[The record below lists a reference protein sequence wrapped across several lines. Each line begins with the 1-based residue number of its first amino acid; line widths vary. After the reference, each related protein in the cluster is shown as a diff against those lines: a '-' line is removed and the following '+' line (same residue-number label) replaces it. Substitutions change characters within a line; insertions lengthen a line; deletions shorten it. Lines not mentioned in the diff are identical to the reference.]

1 MSGIEKLRNA
11 IAKMKTVGIINKN
24 GLRAVQSSYWP
35 EIFHEGHPPG
45 HGRSGSVKYLDESQ
59 RQKHIATFN
68 GINLVIKPTA
78 VFQIGI
84 SKSTKGEVIY
94 VVDDNGKFYVGMK
107 DLGSFHHSSF
117 LAGHAVR
124 GAGTMIIKEDFE
136 VAEINNNSG
145 HYCPSVPQMF
155 RVALAIKLN
164 GGDLDRIK
172 FKVNGGVGQESVIF
186 EGSGMEFLHA
196 VRDGDVAV

>member
-1 MSGIEKLRNA
+1 MSGIEKIRNA
-11 IAKMKTVGIINKN
+11 IAKMKTVGIINNN
-24 GLRAVQSSYWP
+24 GLRAVQRSYWP

-45 HGRSGSVKYLDESQ
+45 HGRSGSVRYLSENQ
-59 RQKHIATFN
+59 RQKHVATFD
-68 GINLVIKPTA
+68 GSKLVIKPTA

-84 SKSTKGEVIY
+84 SQSTKGDVIY

-107 DLGSFHHSSF
+107 ELGSFHHSSF

-124 GAGTMIIKEDFE
+124 GAGTMILEKNFE
-136 VAEINNNSG
+136 VVEVNNNSG

-164 GGDLDRIK
+164 GGDLERIR
-172 FKVNGGVGQESVIF
+172 FKVNGGMGQASVLF
-186 EGSGMEFLHA
+186 EGSGMAFLHA
-196 VRDGDVAV
+196 VRDGNVAV